1 MRQIAAKR
9 DERLLVFNRE
19 IEQAINTT
27 MAKRREEGKMDIGLF
42 LLSFIIQ
49 EMVAEGTPRSPYER
63 FIRDAEW
70 YLGFYSLL
78 DPGGYEGWKERA
90 RSIDFRLTL
99 SAESKE
105 KTVKEFYG
113 QQMAKMAKRPVN

>member
-1 MRQIAAKR
+1 MAAKR

-19 IEQAINTT
+19 IEKAINKT
-27 MAKRREEGKMDIGLF
+27 MATRREEGKMDIGLF

-49 EMVAEGTPRSPYER
+49 EMVTESPPAHPYER

-70 YLGFYSLL
+70 YLGFFSLL
-78 DPGGYEGWKERA
+78 DPVEHKEWKERA

-99 SAESKE
+99 SAEAKE
-105 KTVKEFYG
+105 KTVKKFYD
-113 QQMAKMAKRPVN
+113 QQVKKMKERPAY